1 MWKIM
6 SLMSFFLLILDSSGI
21 ESSSLLSDSESILAN
36 DFSCQ
41 KSHGKH
47 SHLCENSLMASVSLM
62 LRHFPYSSRM
72 ELGGLTASW
81 DLITCSCH
89 ECHHAGSR
97 LCGGMLTGSEVP
109 DQKSV
114 IRFRL
119 TMSLSALPRSSREEE
134 RPGLREADSRATQ
147 IGALTLSAAANTKF
161 STKKIELTIKGPFTS
176 LVFSL

>member
-1 MWKIM
+1 M

-119 TMSLSALPRSSREEE
+119 TMSLSALPRSSLEEE
-134 RPGLREADSRATQ
+134 RPRALETEDRVTW
-147 IGALTLSAAANTKF
+147 IGALALSEPEKRKYCACMF
-161 STKKIELTIKGPFTS
+161 SKGEDH
-176 LVFSL
+176 